1 MPEEVERFLEVD
13 HDGQREL
20 LVVDGFVDFV
30 SKAHDVILTA
40 SSSSE
45 SGLEFVV
52 QTVVFHPPS
61 KSVGDES
68 LHQLAQH

>member
-1 MPEEVERFLEVD
+1 MLDDVERFLEVD

-30 SKAHDVILTA
+30 CKAHDVILTA

-45 SGLEFVV
+45 SALELVV
-52 QTVVFHPPS
+52 QTVIFHPPS
-61 KSVGDES
+61 KSVGDEL
-68 LHQLAQH
+68 LHQLA